1 MHSSRC
7 RCRCCVLVAADG
19 RRRRRGRRGGGCWVL
34 LVATTI
40 VFAVVVIVV
49 VAIPRHRDRPW
60 RTSARTRPPRRL
72 SPPARELQCGAGR
85 IIIEGSSLSCVVRS
99 SRRVARVGLY
109 IPFNIQHFRHI
120 PPPPQLT
127 LIIICPSPPSLLS
140 RIHRLSHSFCIVDFR
155 GRTTTTHQN
164 KSGHNGTRS
173 HVHLRRVSRKV
184 GSGGAVWG
192 AGRRENERTRGR
204 RRREAVFRDYI
215 HYRRCRLL
223 SSSSFFSFA
232 GRLVSIPSLTPYT
245 PLYPPRVVRVSFAL
259 LTLQQRPSKPPRRN
273 IYMSCIPMI

>member
-99 SRRVARVGLY
+99 SRRVARVGMY

-173 HVHLRRVSRKV
+173 HVHLRRVSRRV

-215 HYRRCRLL
+215 YIIVGVV
-223 SSSSFFSFA
+223 FS
-232 GRLVSIPSLTPYT
+232 
-245 PLYPPRVVRVSFAL
+245 
-259 LTLQQRPSKPPRRN
+259 PRRRFFPSRAGSFRFHPSHHTHHSTPPALFAFRSHYLPYN
-273 IYMSCIPMI
+273 NARRNPPGAIYTCHVYL